1 MIFTDKQV
9 EYVNEANYNTSNLY
23 KFPEIHKSQ
32 LATNY
37 IIDQNPEVSNINEP
51 HELKLGPIL
60 GGPKFPNLSIGYHK
74 IKLYNLN

>member
-1 MIFTDKQV
+1 MLMRLITTQV
-9 EYVNEANYNTSNLY
+9 IYTSSLKYTSPNL
-23 KFPEIHKSQ
+23 
-32 LATNY
+32 
-37 IIDQNPEVSNINEP
+37 QNPEVSNINEP